1 MKFGV
6 FLRRDGEDGVACYC
20 RVEEVVGVGGMEN
33 TGNRLAA
40 SSLVTK
46 IHAGAKPPPPTWR
59 KAATR
64 RPAAAKSRRYF
75 CLDGLYSTSSAR
87 ANAPPQLTG
96 DCGGWG
102 GDPWGGP
109 PKDANSQSHMKTS

>member
-6 FLRRDGEDGVACYC
+6 FLRWDGGDDVACYC
-20 RVEEVVGVGGMEN
+20 RVEVVVGVGGMEN

-46 IHAGAKPPPPTWR
+46 IHAGAKPLPPSCR

-64 RPAAAKSRRYF
+64 RPAAAKSWRYF

-87 ANAPPQLTG
+87 ANAPPQLTE
-96 DCGGWG
+96 D
-102 GDPWGGP
+102 
-109 PKDANSQSHMKTS
+109 

>member
-6 FLRRDGEDGVACYC
+6 FLRRDGGDDVACYC
-20 RVEEVVGVGGMEN
+20 LVEVVVGAGGMEN

-46 IHAGAKPPPPTWR
+46 IHAGAKPPPPSCR

-87 ANAPPQLTG
+87 ANAPPQLTE
-96 DCGGWG
+96 DWGGWS

-109 PKDANSQSHMKTS
+109 VKDANSQSHMKTS